1 MNLNSPRAA
10 AILLFVAVALCLG
23 AVLPAQSAQQLKPSP
38 SDEDINAIGHRS
50 IGQGVNLYSLE
61 KEKKLGEQLAKEV
74 ERSSRMLDDP
84 AVTNYVNRL
93 AQKIAQNS
101 DARGP
106 ITVRVIDSDVI
117 NAFTLPGGFL
127 YVNTGLLLHTDEEGE
142 LAGVLARG
150 IAHTALRS
158 ATKEATKGE
167 LMQLATVPLILLGPG
182 GWVAYGNYEGV
193 NLSIPLTSLKY
204 RRDAERAADFFGLQY
219 LYKAGYDPES
229 YIRFLDRTW
238 PQTPAG
244 KDSLP
249 KVFHPFPPVPER
261 VENMKKEIAKI
272 LPPRDG
278 AIVSSAEFQEVK
290 EHLRSRKLNES
301 STPNSNLGKPTLRK
315 RTDPTAPD
323 RGPLTPDCD

>member
-1 MNLNSPRAA
+1 MNFNPRPTPS
-10 AILLFVAVALCLG
+10 LLLLALTAFCTGTVLG
-23 AVLPAQSAQQLKPSP
+23 AHPSPQSKPSR
-38 SDEDINAIGHRS
+38 SDEDLTAIGHR
-50 IGQGVNLYSLE
+50 IVGQGVNLYSLE
-61 KEKKLGEQLAKEV
+61 RENKLGEQLAKEV
-74 ERSSRMLDDP
+74 NRSSRMLDDP
-84 AVTNYVNRL
+84 TVTDYVNRI

-127 YVNTGLLLHTDEEGE
+127 YLNTGLFLQTEGEAE

-150 IAHTALRS
+150 VAHTALRS
-158 ATKEATKGE
+158 FTKETTKGE
-167 LMQLATVPLILLGPG
+167 LMQLAAVPFILLGPG
-182 GWVAYGNYEGV
+182 GWAGYGNFEGA
-193 NLSIPLTSLKY
+193 NLSIPLTSLKC

-229 YIRFLDRTW
+229 YIRFLGRGW
-238 PQTPAG
+238 PQTPGG

-249 KVFHPFPPVPER
+249 KAFRPFPPVPER

-278 AIVSSAEFQEVK
+278 AIVSSPEFQEVK
-290 EHLRSRKLNES
+290 EHLRLRKLNEGS
-301 STPNSNLGKPTLRK
+301 APNGNLGKPTLRQ
-315 RTDPTAPD
+315 RTKFSPHASP
-323 RGPLTPDCD
+323 PPMPDCE